1 MRRRRLILLFL
12 FSSVLILSFHSSP
25 SRIVSSPPSTRSIL
39 KTMFDSIQNTK
50 TIRYNLSATE
60 RVKGKLLSAESQI
73 KLNVNPFKVYLKSVN
88 RNIDVLFVHGEN
100 KGNAAVKAKA
110 FPLPLNLDPFGNI
123 MRNNQHHTIFQLG
136 FSHIGGMIASCIVK
150 TPKEKFEQ
158 CFQYK
163 GKVDFNG
170 RECFSIEVVFDDFK
184 YEPLEIKENTT
195 VLALSQKYVIGEYQ
209 IREINNMPHHA
220 KNIDK
225 GKTILFP
232 NYYASKTT
240 LYVDAKTFLPVLV
253 RAYDDKGLYEEYSF
267 SNVVVNSKIQDEE
280 FSKSYSDYKF

>member
-1 MRRRRLILLFL
+1 MKRNIVLLSFI
-12 FSSVLILSFHSSP
+12 FSSILILSFHSST
-25 SRIVSSPPSTRSIL
+25 SHLTYNSPSTRSIL
-39 KTMFDSIQNTK
+39 KTMFDSIQHIK

-60 RVKGKLLSAESQI
+60 RVKGKLLSAESKI
-73 KLNVNPFKVYLKSVN
+73 KLNANPFKVYLKSVN
-88 RNIDVLFVHGEN
+88 RNIEVLFVHGEN
-100 KGNAAVKAKA
+100 KSNAAVRAKA
-110 FPLPLNLDPFGNI
+110 FPLTLNLDPFGNV

-136 FSHIGGMIASCIVK
+136 FSHIGGMIASCILK
-150 TPKEKFEQ
+150 TPKEKFDQ

-170 RECFSIEVVFDDFK
+170 RECFNIEVVFDDFK
-184 YEPLEIKENTT
+184 YEPLEITENTT

-232 NYYASKTT
+232 NYYASKTL
-240 LYVDAKTFLPVLV
+240 LYIDTKTFLPVLV

-267 SNVVVNSKIQDEE
+267 SNVVVNSKIPDEE